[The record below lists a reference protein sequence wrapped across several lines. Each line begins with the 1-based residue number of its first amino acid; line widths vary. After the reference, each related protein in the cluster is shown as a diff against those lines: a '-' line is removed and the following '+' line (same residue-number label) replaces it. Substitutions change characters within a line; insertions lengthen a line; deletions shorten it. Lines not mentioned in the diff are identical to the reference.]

1 MNHEGSRRITPRRY
15 YLGAAL
21 LVLVGLVIG
30 LGLSAGFNWQWVS
43 KAEKAGGLSTSTS
56 TGAVP
61 ESPFVSVV
69 DKALPAVVFIDV
81 RKNVESGA
89 NSDDPQ
95 DELFRRF
102 FGDQPKRQQRVPS
115 SGSGFLVDD
124 QGHILTNNHVVSNA
138 SDISVTLNDKRTFK
152 ATRLAGQTGNPDI
165 PFLQKAICLGE

>member
-1 MNHEGSRRITPRRY
+1 MNHDGSRRITPRRY

-43 KAEKAGGLSTSTS
+43 KAERAASGLSTSTA
-56 TGAVP
+56 TGPVP

-89 NSDDPQ
+89 NGDDTQ
-95 DELFRRF
+95 GELLRRF
-102 FGDQPKRQQRVPS
+102 F
-115 SGSGFLVDD
+115 
-124 QGHILTNNHVVSNA
+124 
-138 SDISVTLNDKRTFK
+138 
-152 ATRLAGQTGNPDI
+152 
-165 PFLQKAICLGE
+165 